1 MAAVHPSADLS
12 CDVAI
17 HLSDT
22 EFTSRIDYA
31 DAYVLPA
38 TSTTAGAS
46 ADAAPL
52 PTATLV
58 SPWLLVSP
66 SVCDADPSPSPSI
79 AVTAAGTARSP
90 AVETVP
96 LAWRCPSCGT
106 LEVEQLYWRRPQ
118 RSKERATDEAST
130 TAAVRAA
137 LARSM
142 RLKAPSP
149 ALQAKL
155 ERHRWRRERREEMRW
170 RPLHINARCRSCF
183 LCPRCGGHG
192 SLPFSEAAQVI
203 DTSTTKCTAASSS
216 LFTTTASVLSSTQS
230 VSSLDIRLTSDVQ
243 YYAVC
248 MCCQWHSYRA
258 FPTMEQLLGYLDAVM
273 GDEKAETL
281 RERRAAQRNFNTALR
296 AGLMG
301 LLGVYPDL
309 ENQIRLQHQ
318 QKQQATVSQAAWDKF
333 RNLRSAHIY
342 DRSAGPPSHSSSQQ
356 QQLSGKMMQ
365 DAIMHLHPAL
375 ALEQLRHQEQQ
386 RQEAARAAS
395 LLQGMSQAAPQ
406 AMRVVDL
413 AREAAAKLQISQEG
427 EEKDRTPLSEWPPAH
442 RSTSSAS
449 VTAGSAKNDVE
460 VSLIARTQQWFLGLP
475 LEAVD
480 TRQQSIQTWMQRY
493 QPAAVVAQERKAAA
507 AAGAAAAP
515 VASTSALMHTPTS
528 AYLHSVLLRE
538 QDRPLGLPAYYI
550 PRVRKE
556 VLTALVWRL
565 PPAFAARKPSAAE
578 QSLPCTRLVLLDR
591 HSLSDEEVRQVC
603 QHWVDE
609 RAAQVE
615 RHERKRRS
623 ELEQQNGAGSTIT
636 TTSGKQCNNGDGGF
650 DSDGGDEED
659 DDDGEGIEG
668 PKGGAS
674 QDSMRPAT
682 AQHPPPQQRITK
694 SVSSKLPMPLF
705 LDGTDF
711 SALSCLPFLE
721 YLRSGGGSGGNAHL
735 CEWQFRLM
743 SLHMMH
749 DVYLKRLEV
758 VRTVIAPSCAVDAP
772 HARPSPFLLSA
783 SAACVTVQL
792 SSSSVPAVELPV
804 VLTPRCSP
812 EECAAALAAVLQGR
826 DGSHVGDAGPS
837 PPLSIPSMLAMGI
850 TTPPIRLP
858 ELHITLRDTS
868 ATQAGEPSSS
878 SMRTP
883 LRCVELLVEVLTAL
897 SDVENAHPQ
906 YHAVRY
912 GLVVTLNSC

>member
-1 MAAVHPSADLS
+1 MMAAVHPSADLS

-31 DAYVLPA
+31 DTYVLPT
-38 TSTTAGAS
+38 TSTTAAAS
-46 ADAAPL
+46 ADAAQL

-66 SVCDADPSPSPSI
+66 SVCSAYPSSSPSV
-79 AVTAAGTARSP
+79 AVTAAGAARSP

-118 RSKERATDEAST
+118 RSEPAATDEAST
-130 TAAVRAA
+130 AVAVRAA
-137 LARSM
+137 LARST
-142 RLKAPSP
+142 RLTAPSP

-170 RPLHINARCRSCF
+170 RPLHISARCRSCF

-203 DTSTTKCTAASSS
+203 DTSTAKSTAASSS
-216 LFTTTASVLSSTQS
+216 LFPTPANVLRSTQS
-230 VSSLDIRLTSDVQ
+230 VSSLDIRLTSNVQ

-281 RERRAAQRNFNTALR
+281 RERRAAQRSLNTALR
-296 AGLMG
+296 AGLTG
-301 LLGVYPDL
+301 LLGVYSDL
-309 ENQIRLQHQ
+309 ENHARSQHQ
-318 QKQQATVSQAAWDKF
+318 QQQVTVSQAAWDKF
-333 RNLRSAHIY
+333 RHLRSAHIC

-356 QQLSGKMMQ
+356 QKINGKMTQ

-395 LLQGMSQAAPQ
+395 LLQGVSQAAPQ

-413 AREAAAKLQISQEG
+413 AREAAAKLPGAQEG
-427 EEKDRTPLSEWPPAH
+427 EAKDRTPLSEWPPAH

-449 VTAGSAKNDVE
+449 ITASSAKNDVE
-460 VSLIARTQQWFLGLP
+460 VNLIARTQHWLLGLP

-480 TRQQSIQTWMQRY
+480 TRRQSIQTWMQRY
-493 QPAAVVAQERKAAA
+493 QPAAVVAQERKTAAA
-507 AAGAAAAP
+507 AAAAMT
-515 VASTSALMHTPTS
+515 STSALMHTPTS

-550 PRVRKE
+550 TRVRKE
-556 VLTALVWRL
+556 LLTALVWRL

-578 QSLPCTRLVLLDR
+578 QSLPCTRFVLLDR
-591 HSLSDEEVRQVC
+591 HALSDAEVRQVC

-609 RAAQVE
+609 RTAQVE

-623 ELEQQNGAGSTIT
+623 ELEQRNSACST
-636 TTSGKQCNNGDGGF
+636 TTTAGKQRNDGDGGF

-659 DDDGEGIEG
+659 DDDEEGIEC

-674 QDSMRPAT
+674 QDSMHPAT
-682 AQHPPPQQRITK
+682 AQHPPPQQRIKK
-694 SVSSKLPMPLF
+694 SVSSKLPLPLF

-721 YLRSGGGSGGNAHL
+721 YVRSDRGSGGDGGDAHL
-735 CEWQFRLM
+735 CKWQFRLM
-743 SLHMMH
+743 NLHMMH
-749 DVYLKRLEV
+749 DVYLTRLEV
-758 VRTVIAPSCAVDAP
+758 VRTVVAPSCAVAAP

-792 SSSSVPAVELPV
+792 SSLSAPAVELPV
-804 VLTPRCSP
+804 VLAPRCSP
-812 EECAAALAAVLQGR
+812 EERAAALAAVLQGR
-826 DGSHVGDAGPS
+826 DGSRVGDAGPS
-837 PPLSIPSMLAMGI
+837 PPLSIPSIVTMGI
-850 TTPPIRLP
+850 TTPPTRLP
-858 ELHITLRDTS
+858 ELHVTLRDTS
-868 ATQAGEPSSS
+868 ATQAGEPSSP
-878 SMRTP
+878 MRTP

-897 SDVENAHPQ
+897 SDVEHAHPQ